1 MSEEKEVIE
10 PEVVDAKFV
19 EDDRTLKG
27 APSYVEIPH
36 RAANAL
42 EAVAEVVAPFS
53 PEHAEGLRHKAA
65 VSRSLA
71 DNVQTAQVAG
81 SKFMDALKDGARKL
95 EEMGLKVEMVKRP
108 TARVARAA
116 R

>member
-1 MSEEKEVIE
+1 MSEEKVIE

-27 APSYVEIPH
+27 APSFVEIPH

-71 DNVQTAQVAG
+71 ENVQTAHVAG
-81 SKFMDALKDGARKL
+81 NKLMDAVKDGVKKL
-95 EEMGLKVEMVKRP
+95 EEMGLKVEMVSRP
-108 TARVARAA
+108 TARAARAA